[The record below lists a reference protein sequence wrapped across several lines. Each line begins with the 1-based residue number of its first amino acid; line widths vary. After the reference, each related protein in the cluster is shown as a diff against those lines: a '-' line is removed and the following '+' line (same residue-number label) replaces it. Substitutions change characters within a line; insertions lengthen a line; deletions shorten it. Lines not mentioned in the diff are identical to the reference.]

1 MVQMN
6 ILFVQLLFLEEKKK
20 VESCLHLDKMKINE
34 RTKVAMKFI
43 IVQTNFSALPRAKQ
57 SMKLGIR

>member
-43 IVQTNFSALPRAKQ
+43 IVTLFISKNSKKKNCL
-57 SMKLGIR
+57 